1 MPWQNV
7 GLVEASW
14 EAAFGA
20 EPVDVESFV
29 TTVPAKVDRADTN
42 EVMLV

>member
-7 GLVEASW
+7 GLVEAAW

-20 EPVDVESFV
+20 QPVDVESFV

>member
-7 GLVEASW
+7 GLLEASW

-20 EPVDVESFV
+20 QPVDVESIV
-29 TTVPAKVDRADTN
+29 TTLPAKADRPGTN
-42 EVMLV
+42 EVRLV